1 MVPRDSRPFIEGRF
15 LFLGGVRMDK
25 KDFKETLLI
34 PKTEF
39 PMRGNLGKKE
49 PDIQKV
55 WEEKKLYHQV
65 LSKNEGRPQFFLHDG
80 PPYAN
85 GSIHAGHAL
94 NKILKDFIVR
104 YKNMNGFK
112 APYLPGWDT
121 HGLPIENALSQQ
133 RKVNR
138 KEMNLA
144 DFRNLCKD
152 YALEQVDIQREQF
165 KRLGILGEWDHPY
178 ITLDAHYEA
187 AQYRVFN
194 QMVKKGL
201 IYKGLKPVYW
211 SPSSETALAEAEIEY
226 KDVISPSIYVAMPA
240 KDTLDK
246 LPKHTQFL
254 IWTTTPWTIPANLA
268 IACGPDIE
276 YTLIKT
282 DGNLYLVA
290 RERIEALA
298 ELLDWKQVTKVQ
310 NIFGWELEGM
320 TYKHPLYERISPII
334 LGDHVTTEDGTGL
347 VHTAPGHGE
356 EDFLVGQ
363 KYNLD
368 VFCPVDEQGL
378 MTKEAGERFAGMFV
392 EHANDEIIKALFE
405 QKALLG
411 KFDMS
416 HSYPHDWR
424 TKQPVIFRAT
434 PQWFASIE
442 IIKEDILKEIQTIKW
457 YPSWGSVRLSNM
469 IKDRGSWCISR
480 QRTWGVPIPAFYT
493 EAGTTILDPVVID
506 HFASIVDKEGSNA
519 WYTRDVSELLPPGY
533 SHPDS
538 PNGHFRKETD
548 IMDVWFDSG
557 SSHHGGMLNRG
568 LGYPADIYIEGSDQ
582 YRGWFNS
589 SLITGVATTGKAPYK
604 TLVSHGF
611 VLDGEGKKMS
621 KSMGNVVDPNKIAD
635 TLGSD
640 ILRLWV
646 ASVDY
651 QADVR
656 LSNDLIKQVS
666 ESYRKVRNTMKFLL
680 GNLFDYHNDLH
691 HQPFDQLSDID
702 QYVLY
707 KNNELIKEVLE
718 SYDDYRFDLVYRKIT
733 HFVTFLSSFYLDPSK
748 DVLYIEKEGSKE
760 RRNIQTV
767 IFKVL
772 DTLVRLLT
780 PIIPH
785 TASEV
790 YQHMPN
796 IKHLDDVYLLDMPVV
811 ELMAFDKA
819 ELMEDFMLLR
829 EDVLKALENARNEKV
844 IGKSLNAHLKLYP
857 KQRMKLL
864 LEKLNV
870 NLSQAFI
877 VSKLEVITTGFGK
890 YKGKDISIDVV
901 PAEGQTCDRCWQIVE
916 EVNDDHI
923 CSRCQSVI
931 SE

>member
-1 MVPRDSRPFIEGRF
+1 ME
-15 LFLGGVRMDK
+15 K
-25 KDFKETLLI
+25 KNFKDTLLI
-34 PKTEF
+34 PKTDF

-49 PDIQKV
+49 SDIQSEWTESNLYQKV
-55 WEEKKLYHQV
+55 LEKNKD
-65 LSKNEGRPQFFLHDG
+65 RPQFFLHDG

-121 HGLPIENALSQQ
+121 HGLPIENALSKNK
-133 RKVNR
+133 KVNR
-138 KEMNLA
+138 KQMSLA
-144 DFRNLCKD
+144 DFRNLCQE
-152 YALEQVDIQREQF
+152 YALEQIDIQREQF
-165 KRLGILGEWDHPY
+165 KRLGVLGDWDNPY
-178 ITLDAHYEA
+178 ITLDKNYEA

-226 KDVISPSIYVAMPA
+226 KDVISPSIYVSMEAS
-240 KDTLDK
+240 DTLDK
-246 LPKHTQFL
+246 LPKHTHFV

-268 IACGPDIE
+268 IAVGPDIE

-282 DGNLYLVA
+282 DGKNYLVA
-290 RERIEALA
+290 RERLEALQDI
-298 ELLDWKQVTKVQ
+298 LDWRQVTKVQ

-320 TYKHPLYERISPII
+320 TYKHPLYDRISPII
-334 LGDHVTTEDGTGL
+334 LGDHVTIEDGTGL

-356 EDFLVGQ
+356 EDFIVGQ
-363 KYNLD
+363 KYDLD
-368 VFCPVDEQGL
+368 VYCPVDEQGL
-378 MTKEAGERFAGMFV
+378 MTKEAGQRFAGMYV
-392 EHANDEIIKALFE
+392 DDANEEIIKALFE
-405 QKALLG
+405 EKALLG
-411 KFDMS
+411 KFDMN

-424 TKQPVIFRAT
+424 TKKPVIFRAT
-434 PQWFASIE
+434 PQWFASID
-442 IIKEDILKEIQTIKW
+442 IIRDDILKEIQTIEW
-457 YPSWGSVRLSNM
+457 YPNWGNVRLSNM

-493 EAGTTILDPVVID
+493 EKGTAILDPKVIS
-506 HFASIVDKEGSNA
+506 HFADIVEKEGSNA
-519 WYTRDVSELLPPGY
+519 WYTMDVKDLLPKGY

-538 PNGHFRKETD
+538 PNGIFKKETD

-557 SSHHGGMLNRG
+557 SSHHGGMLEKG
-568 LGYPADIYIEGSDQ
+568 FGYPADIYIEGSDQ

-621 KSMGNVVDPNKIAD
+621 KSMGNVVDPNKIAN

-656 LSNDLIKQVS
+656 LSNNLIKQVS
-666 ESYRKVRNTMKFLL
+666 ESYRKIRNTMKFLL
-680 GNLFDYHNDLH
+680 GNLFDYDDQKDQRAFENMNDL
-691 HQPFDQLSDID
+691 D

-707 KNNELIKEVLE
+707 KNNELVKEVLE
-718 SYDDYRFDLVYRKIT
+718 AYDDYRFDLVYRKIT
-733 HFVTFLSSFYLDPSK
+733 NYVTFLSSFYLDPAK
-748 DVLYIEKEGSKE
+748 DVLYIENADSDA

-767 IFKVL
+767 IFEVL
-772 DTLVRLLT
+772 NTLLKLLT

-785 TASEV
+785 TTSET
-790 YQHMPN
+790 YKHIPN
-796 IKHLDDVYLLDMPVV
+796 IKHLDDVYLLDMPKVKDLSF
-811 ELMAFDKA
+811 ENLD
-819 ELMEDFMLLR
+819 LMEDFMDLR

-857 KQRMKLL
+857 KAKVQTL
-864 LEKLNV
+864 LEKLDIP
-870 NLSQAFI
+870 LAQAFI
-877 VSKLEVITTGFGK
+877 VSKLDVLSTGFGK
-890 YKGKDISIDVV
+890 YKGKDISIDVLS
-901 PAEGQTCDRCWQIVE
+901 AEGHVCDRCWQVVE
-916 EVNDDHI
+916 EVNEDGI
-923 CSRCQSVI
+923 CERCESVI
-931 SE
+931 KN

>member
-1 MVPRDSRPFIEGRF
+1 ME
-15 LFLGGVRMDK
+15 K
-25 KDFKETLLI
+25 KNYKDTLLI
-34 PKTEF
+34 PKTDF

-49 PDIQKV
+49 PVMQSDWEKENLYEKV
-55 WEEKKLYHQV
+55 LEKNSDK
-65 LSKNEGRPQFFLHDG
+65 PQYFLHDG

-121 HGLPIENALSQQ
+121 HGLPIENALSKNK
-133 RKVNR
+133 KVNR
-138 KEMNLA
+138 KTMDLA
-144 DFRNLCKD
+144 DFRNLCHE
-152 YALEQVDIQREQF
+152 YALEQIDIQREQF
-165 KRLGILGEWDHPY
+165 KRLGVLGEWDKPY
-178 ITLDAHYEA
+178 ITMNKEYEA

-226 KDVISPSIYVAMPA
+226 KDIISPSIYVAMEA

-246 LPKHTQFL
+246 LPKNTYFL

-268 IACGPDIE
+268 VAVGSDIE
-276 YTLIKT
+276 YTLVKT
-282 DGNLYLVA
+282 NGKNYLVA
-290 RERIEALA
+290 KDRIEALQD
-298 ELLDWKQVTKVQ
+298 LLDWRDLTRVQ
-310 NIFGWELEGM
+310 NVFGWELEGM

-356 EDFLVGQ
+356 EDFIVGQ
-363 KYNLD
+363 KYDLD
-368 VFCPVDEQGL
+368 VYCPVDEQGL
-378 MTKEAGERFAGMFV
+378 MTEDAGEKFAGMYV
-392 EHANDEIIKALFE
+392 DDANEEIIKALFE
-405 QKALLG
+405 EKALLG

-424 TKQPVIFRAT
+424 TKKPVIFRAT

-442 IIKEDILKEIQTIKW
+442 IIKDEILKEIQTIKW
-457 YPSWGSVRLSNM
+457 YPSWGNVRLSNM

-493 EAGTTILDPVVID
+493 EKGTTVLDPEVIEY
-506 HFASIVDKEGSNA
+506 FADIVAKEGSNA
-519 WYTRDVSELLPPGY
+519 WYTKDVKELLPPGY
-533 SHPDS
+533 THPDS
-538 PNGHFRKETD
+538 PNGEFRKETD

-557 SSHHGGMLNRG
+557 SSHHGGMLERG

-621 KSMGNVVDPNKIAD
+621 KSMGNVVDPNKIAN

-666 ESYRKVRNTMKFLL
+666 ESYRKIRNTMKFLL
-680 GNLFDYHNDLH
+680 GNLFDFDPEKNTRDFLDLN
-691 HQPFDQLSDID
+691 DID
-702 QYVLY
+702 KYVMVKTDNLVD
-707 KNNELIKEVLE
+707 EVLKA
-718 SYDDYRFDLVYRKIT
+718 YDEFRFDLVYRKIT
-733 HFVTFLSSFYLDPSK
+733 NYVTFVSSFYLDPAK
-748 DVLYIEKEGSKE
+748 DILYIEKADSDE

-767 IFKVL
+767 VYKVL

-785 TASEV
+785 TTSET
-790 YQHMPN
+790 YKYIPN
-796 IKHLDDVYLLDMPVV
+796 IKHVDDAYLLDMPKV
-811 ELMAFDKA
+811 ENYAFEHL
-819 ELMEDFMLLR
+819 ELMEDFMDLR
-829 EDVLKALENARNEKV
+829 EDVMKALENARSEKV

-857 KQRMKLL
+857 KPKVQTL
-864 LEKLNV
+864 LEKLDV
-870 NLSQAFI
+870 NLAQAFI
-877 VSKLEVITTGFGK
+877 VSKLDILTNGFGK
-890 YKGKDISIDVV
+890 YKGNDISIDVL
-901 PAEGQTCDRCWQIVE
+901 PAEGETCDRCWQIVDH
-916 EVNDDHI
+916 VNDGGI
-923 CSRCQSVI
+923 CERCQTVI
-931 SE
+931 E

>member
-1 MVPRDSRPFIEGRF
+1 
-15 LFLGGVRMDK
+15 MDK
-25 KDFKETLLI
+25 KDFKDTLLI
-34 PKTEF
+34 PKTDF

-49 PDIQKV
+49 PDRQAA
-55 WEEKKLYHQV
+55 WEEKNIYEKV
-65 LSKNEGRPQFFLHDG
+65 LQKNEDRPQFFLHDG

-121 HGLPIENALSQQ
+121 HGLPIENALTKQ

-138 KEMNLA
+138 KKLGLA
-144 DFRNLCKD
+144 EFRNLCKE
-152 YALEQVDIQREQF
+152 YALEQIDIQREQF
-165 KRLGILGEWDHPY
+165 KRLGVLGEWDQPY
-178 ITLDAHYEA
+178 ITLNKNYEA

-194 QMVKKGL
+194 EMVKQGL

-226 KDVISPSIYVAMPA
+226 KDVVSPSIYLAMEA
-240 KDTLDK
+240 KDTLNK
-246 LPKHTQFL
+246 LPKNTYFV

-268 IACGPDIE
+268 IAVGPNIE

-282 DGNLYLVA
+282 DGKHYLVG
-290 RERIEALA
+290 RDRLEALKD
-298 ELLDWKQVTKVQ
+298 LLNWQDLTKVQ
-310 NIFGWELEGM
+310 NIFGWELEHM
-320 TYKHPLYERISPII
+320 TYKHPLYDRVSPII

-356 EDFLVGQ
+356 EDFVVGQ
-363 KYNLD
+363 KYDLD
-368 VFCPVDEQGL
+368 VYCPVDEQGC
-378 MTKEAGERFAGMFV
+378 MTKEAGERFAGMYV
-392 EHANDEIIKALFE
+392 DDANEEIIKALFE
-405 QKALLG
+405 AKALLG
-411 KFDMS
+411 KFDLT

-424 TKQPVIFRAT
+424 TKKPVIFRAT

-442 IIKEDILKEIQTIKW
+442 TIKDDVLKAIQTIKW
-457 YPSWGSVRLSNM
+457 YPHWGEVRLSNM

-493 EAGTTILDPVVID
+493 EKGTVILDPEVID
-506 HFASIVDKEGSNA
+506 HFSKIVEEEGSNA
-519 WYTRDVSELLPPGY
+519 WYTKDVNELLPEGY
-533 SHPDS
+533 THPDS
-538 PNGHFRKETD
+538 PNGIFKKETD

-557 SSHHGGMLNRG
+557 SSHHGGMLERG
-568 LGYPADIYIEGSDQ
+568 FGYPADIYIEGSDQ

-589 SLITGVATTGKAPYK
+589 SLITGVATKGKAPYK

-611 VLDGEGKKMS
+611 VLDGDGKKMS
-621 KSMGNVVDPNKIAD
+621 KSMGNVVDPNKIAN
-635 TLGSD
+635 TLGAD

-680 GNLFDYHNDLH
+680 GNLFDYHNDDHKQSFEDLN
-691 HQPFDQLSDID
+691 DLDK
-702 QYVLY
+702 YVMV
-707 KNNELIKEVLE
+707 KNDELIKEVIE
-718 SYDDYRFDLVYRKIT
+718 AYDDYRFDLVYRKIT
-733 HFVTFLSSFYLDPSK
+733 NFVTFLSSFYLDPAK
-748 DVLYIEKEGSKE
+748 DVLYIENADSKE

-767 IFKVL
+767 IYKTL

-785 TASEV
+785 TTTET
-790 YQHMPN
+790 YQHVPN
-796 IKHLDDVYLLDMPVV
+796 IDHVEDAYLLDMPVF
-811 ELMAFDKA
+811 EDLSFANLQAMD
-819 ELMEDFMLLR
+819 DFMVLR

-844 IGKSLNAHLKLYP
+844 IGKSLKAHLKLYP
-857 KQRMKLL
+857 KPKVKDLLDKLDIDL
-864 LEKLNV
+864 K
-870 NLSQAFI
+870 QAFI
-877 VSKLEVITTGFGK
+877 VSKLDILDTGFGK
-890 YKGKDISIDVV
+890 FKGKDVSIDVL
-901 PAEGQTCDRCWQIVE
+901 PAEGHTCDRCWQVVE
-916 EVNDDHI
+916 ELNDDGI
-923 CSRCQSVI
+923 CERCETVI
-931 SE
+931 KQI

>member
-1 MVPRDSRPFIEGRF
+1 ME
-15 LFLGGVRMDK
+15 K
-25 KDFKETLLI
+25 KNYKDTLLI
-34 PKTEF
+34 PKTDF

-49 PDIQKV
+49 PVMQSDWEKENLYEKV
-55 WEEKKLYHQV
+55 LEKNSDK
-65 LSKNEGRPQFFLHDG
+65 PQYFLHDG

-121 HGLPIENALSQQ
+121 HGLPIENALSKNK
-133 RKVNR
+133 KVNR
-138 KEMNLA
+138 KTMDLA
-144 DFRNLCKD
+144 DFRNLCHE
-152 YALEQVDIQREQF
+152 YALEQIDIQREQF
-165 KRLGILGEWDHPY
+165 KRLGVLGEWDKPY
-178 ITLDAHYEA
+178 ITMNKEYEA

-226 KDVISPSIYVAMPA
+226 KDIISPSIYVAMEA

-246 LPKHTQFL
+246 LPKNTYFL

-268 IACGPDIE
+268 VAVGSDIE
-276 YTLIKT
+276 YTLVKT
-282 DGNLYLVA
+282 NGKNYLVA
-290 RERIEALA
+290 KDRIEALQD
-298 ELLDWKQVTKVQ
+298 LLDWRDLTRVQ
-310 NIFGWELEGM
+310 NVFGWELEGM

-356 EDFLVGQ
+356 EDFIVGQ
-363 KYNLD
+363 KYDLD
-368 VFCPVDEQGL
+368 VYCPVDEQGL
-378 MTKEAGERFAGMFV
+378 MTEDAGERFAGMFV
-392 EHANDEIIKALFE
+392 DDANEEIIKALFE
-405 QKALLG
+405 EKALLG

-424 TKQPVIFRAT
+424 TKKPVIFRAT

-442 IIKEDILKEIQTIKW
+442 IIKDEILKEIQTIKW
-457 YPSWGSVRLSNM
+457 YPSWGNVRLSNM

-493 EAGTTILDPVVID
+493 EKGTTVLDPEVIEY
-506 HFASIVDKEGSNA
+506 FADIVAKEGSNA
-519 WYTRDVSELLPPGY
+519 WYTKDVKELLPPGY
-533 SHPDS
+533 THPDS
-538 PNGHFRKETD
+538 PNGEFRKETD

-557 SSHHGGMLNRG
+557 SSHHGGMLERG

-621 KSMGNVVDPNKIAD
+621 KSMGNVVDPNKIAN

-666 ESYRKVRNTMKFLL
+666 ESYRKIRNTMKFLL
-680 GNLFDYHNDLH
+680 GNLFDFDPEINTRDFLDLN
-691 HQPFDQLSDID
+691 DID
-702 QYVLY
+702 KYVMVKTDSLVD
-707 KNNELIKEVLE
+707 EVLKA
-718 SYDDYRFDLVYRKIT
+718 YDEFRFDLVYRKIT
-733 HFVTFLSSFYLDPSK
+733 NYVTFVSSFYLDPAK
-748 DVLYIEKEGSKE
+748 DILYIEKADSDE

-767 IFKVL
+767 VYKVL

-785 TASEV
+785 TTSET
-790 YQHMPN
+790 YKYIPN
-796 IKHLDDVYLLDMPVV
+796 IKHVDDAYLLDMPKV
-811 ELMAFDKA
+811 ENYAFEHL
-819 ELMEDFMLLR
+819 ELMEDFMDLR
-829 EDVLKALENARNEKV
+829 EDVMKALENARSEKV

-857 KQRMKLL
+857 KPKVQTL
-864 LEKLNV
+864 LEKLDV
-870 NLSQAFI
+870 NLAQAFI
-877 VSKLEVITTGFGK
+877 VSKLDILTNGFGK
-890 YKGKDISIDVV
+890 YKGNDISIDVL
-901 PAEGQTCDRCWQIVE
+901 PAEGVTCDRCWQIVDD
-916 EVNDDHI
+916 VNEGGI
-923 CSRCQSVI
+923 CERCQTVI
-931 SE
+931 E

>member
-1 MVPRDSRPFIEGRF
+1 ME
-15 LFLGGVRMDK
+15 K
-25 KDFKETLLI
+25 KNYKDTLLI
-34 PKTEF
+34 PKTDF

-49 PDIQKV
+49 PVMQSDWEKENLYEKV
-55 WEEKKLYHQV
+55 LEKNSDK
-65 LSKNEGRPQFFLHDG
+65 PQYFLHDG

-121 HGLPIENALSQQ
+121 HGLPIENALSKNK
-133 RKVNR
+133 KVNR
-138 KEMNLA
+138 KTMDLA
-144 DFRNLCKD
+144 DFRNLCHE
-152 YALEQVDIQREQF
+152 YALEQIDIQREQF
-165 KRLGILGEWDHPY
+165 KRLGVLGEWDKPY
-178 ITLDAHYEA
+178 ITMNKEYEA

-226 KDVISPSIYVAMPA
+226 KDIISPSIYVAMEA

-246 LPKHTQFL
+246 LPKNTYFL

-268 IACGPDIE
+268 VAVGSDIE
-276 YTLIKT
+276 YTLVKT
-282 DGNLYLVA
+282 NGKNYLVA
-290 RERIEALA
+290 KDRIEALQD
-298 ELLDWKQVTKVQ
+298 LLDWRDLTRVQ
-310 NIFGWELEGM
+310 NVFGWELEGM

-356 EDFLVGQ
+356 EDFIVGQ
-363 KYNLD
+363 KYDLD
-368 VFCPVDEQGL
+368 VYCPVDEQGL
-378 MTKEAGERFAGMFV
+378 MTEDAGERFAGMYV
-392 EHANDEIIKALFE
+392 DDANEEIIKALFE
-405 QKALLG
+405 EKALLG

-424 TKQPVIFRAT
+424 TKKPVIFRAT

-442 IIKEDILKEIQTIKW
+442 IIKDEILKEIQTIKW
-457 YPSWGSVRLSNM
+457 YPSWGNVRLSNM

-493 EAGTTILDPVVID
+493 EKGTTVLDPEVIEY
-506 HFASIVDKEGSNA
+506 FADIVAKEGSNA
-519 WYTRDVSELLPPGY
+519 WYTKDVKELLPPGY
-533 SHPDS
+533 THPDS
-538 PNGHFRKETD
+538 PNGEFRKETD

-557 SSHHGGMLNRG
+557 SSHHGGMLERG

-621 KSMGNVVDPNKIAD
+621 KSMGNVVDPNKIAN

-666 ESYRKVRNTMKFLL
+666 ESYRKIRNTMKFLL
-680 GNLFDYHNDLH
+680 GNLFDFDPEKNTRDFLDLN
-691 HQPFDQLSDID
+691 DID
-702 QYVLY
+702 KYVMVKTDNLVD
-707 KNNELIKEVLE
+707 EVLKA
-718 SYDDYRFDLVYRKIT
+718 YDEFRFDLVYRKIT
-733 HFVTFLSSFYLDPSK
+733 NYVTFVSSFYLDPAK
-748 DVLYIEKEGSKE
+748 DILYIEKADSDE

-767 IFKVL
+767 VYKVL

-785 TASEV
+785 TTSET
-790 YQHMPN
+790 YKYIPN
-796 IKHLDDVYLLDMPVV
+796 IKHVDDAYLLDMPKV
-811 ELMAFDKA
+811 ENYAFEHL
-819 ELMEDFMLLR
+819 ELMEDFMDLR
-829 EDVLKALENARNEKV
+829 EDVMKALENARSEKV

-857 KQRMKLL
+857 KPKVQTL
-864 LEKLNV
+864 LEKLDV
-870 NLSQAFI
+870 NLAQAFI
-877 VSKLEVITTGFGK
+877 VSKLDILTNGFGK
-890 YKGKDISIDVV
+890 YKGNDISIDVL
-901 PAEGQTCDRCWQIVE
+901 PAEGETCDRCWQIVDH
-916 EVNDDHI
+916 VNDGGI
-923 CSRCQSVI
+923 CERCQTVI
-931 SE
+931 E